1 MMSVSMAK
9 PTSRPAPTSAARTG
23 AESHPIASSRGWI
36 RLEVRLAEAND
47 TASSGV
53 TRRRSSRWRALALTK
68 VLGSGG
74 APKITCI
81 ELLAPRTALSVE

>member
-1 MMSVSMAK
+1 MRV
-9 PTSRPAPTSAARTG
+9 
-23 AESHPIASSRGWI
+23 
-36 RLEVRLAEAND
+36 EVRLAAAND

-53 TRRRSSRWRALALTK
+53 TTRRISRWRTFDLTK